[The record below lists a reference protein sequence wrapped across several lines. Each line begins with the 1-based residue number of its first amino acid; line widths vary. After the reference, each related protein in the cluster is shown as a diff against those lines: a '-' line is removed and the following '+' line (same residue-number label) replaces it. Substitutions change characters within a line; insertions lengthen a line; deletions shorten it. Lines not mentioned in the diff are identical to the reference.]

1 MTEYDA
7 KAQEEDIRYIRGK
20 VLRKFPLLGVT
31 MASLETYPNSRI
43 KTACTDGKNIYYSP
57 KFFAKLSDEEKVFVY
72 AHEVMHVAFNHIMRS
87 KGRQHKLW
95 NIATDSVIN
104 QILKEEGLPLVKGG
118 VNIAEAL
125 NKSAEE
131 MYEKL
136 LKEREEKRKRK
147 EEEERKK
154 QEQNKENQDNSQSSQ
169 DNPEQQNDNQEQE
182 NHENDNQQKEDN
194 EQNNPEQQNDN
205 QEQKNPENEQQK
217 NPEDDEQNDDG
228 DYEEENSDENSDDG
242 KDNDTSTEED
252 DDGDDSAE
260 DGEFD
265 EDDYDDLDDENEDI
279 GHADHQIWKQAIEE
293 IERQQAE
300 QEAKQAGN
308 AGGGYGSGDA
318 GEEGVS
324 DGERTKGEEGE
335 FEKGFVSNN
344 KEERAQQIQRA
355 RQMIERSKAEA
366 TSSSGHSFGDVGE
379 VKRGEE
385 AVDWKKLLKNSI
397 EKEEM
402 RWSYRRSSA
411 ENNYMARVEELE
423 SDGQAET
430 EVMLDVSGSVNQAMI
445 KEFLRQLKPIL
456 KKSKLKVGCF
466 DDRVFDFVE
475 IKKDKDID
483 EFIVPGGGGT
493 NLDKAVR
500 AFSKSKKINKIIFT
514 DGQAWGSD
522 MPQEDLK
529 GTNVLWL
536 IYDNRNF
543 NPCCGKVIY
552 VDKKQFTHSSRS
564 AYTTSSSRDY
574 PY

>member
-7 KAQEEDIRYIRGK
+7 KAQEEDISYIRRR

-57 KFFAKLSDEEKVFVY
+57 KFFAKLSDEEKIFVY

-136 LKEREEKRKRK
+136 LKEREEKRKQK

-154 QEQNKENQDNSQSSQ
+154 QEQNNSQTPQGS
-169 DNPEQQNDNQEQE
+169 PEQQGDGQEQE
-182 NHENDNQQKEDN
+182 ENPQNQVNNNQQEENN
-194 EQNNPEQQNDN
+194 EQNNQAD
-205 QEQKNPENEQQK
+205 NEQTE
-217 NPEDDEQNDDG
+217 NPADEEQRDNG
-228 DYEEENSDENSDDG
+228 DSEEENSDAENSGEENDATSDD
-242 KDNDTSTEED
+242 EED
-252 DDGDDSAE
+252 GD
-260 DGEFD
+260 EFD
-265 EDDYDDLDDENEDI
+265 EDIYDDLDDENEDI

-293 IERQQAE
+293 MERQLAE
-300 QEAKQAGN
+300 QAGN
-308 AGGGYGSGDA
+308 AGGGS
-318 GEEGVS
+318 GEEGIS
-324 DGERTKGEEGE
+324 DGERAKGNEGE
-335 FEKGFVSNN
+335 FEKGFVADN
-344 KEERAQQIQRA
+344 KEERAQQIKRA
-355 RQMIERSKAEA
+355 RQMIERSKADS
-366 TSSSGHSFGDVGE
+366 TPSSGHSFGDVGE

-385 AVDWKKLLKNSI
+385 VVDWKKLLKNSI

-430 EVMLDVSGSVNQAMI
+430 EVMLDVSGSVNEKMV

-456 KKSKLKVGCF
+456 KQSKLKVGCF
-466 DDRVFDFVE
+466 DEFVYDFKE
-475 IKKDKDID
+475 IKTKDDID
-483 EFIVPGGGGT
+483 NFQIMATSQWTE
-493 NLDKAVR
+493 NWDAAVR
-500 AFSKSKKINKIIFT
+500 AFSRKKEVNKIIFT
-514 DGQAWGSD
+514 DGYPCPGT
-522 MPQEDLK
+522 MPKEDLK
-529 GTNVLWL
+529 SKNVIW
-536 IYDNRNF
+536 IVYGNKDF
-543 NPCCGKVIY
+543 HPCCGKVIY
-552 VDKKQFTHSSRS
+552 VDEKQFTHSSRS

>member
-136 LKEREEKRKRK
+136 LKEREEKRKQK

-182 NHENDNQQKEDN
+182 NPENDNQQKEDN

-242 KDNDTSTEED
+242 KDNDTSTE

-260 DGEFD
+260 DGDFD
-265 EDDYDDLDDENEDI
+265 EEDYDDLDDENEDI

-293 IERQQAE
+293 MERQLAE
-300 QEAKQAGN
+300 QAGN
-308 AGGGYGSGDA
+308 AGGGS
-318 GEEGVS
+318 GEEGIS
-324 DGERTKGEEGE
+324 DGERSKGEEGE

-355 RQMIERSKAEA
+355 RQMIERSKADS
-366 TSSSGHSFGDVGE
+366 TPSRGHSFGDVGE

-385 AVDWKKLLKNSI
+385 VVDWKKLLKNSI

-430 EVMLDVSGSVNQAMI
+430 EVMLDVSGSVNEKMV

-456 KKSKLKVGCF
+456 KQSKLKVGCF
-466 DDRVFDFVE
+466 DEFVYDFKE
-475 IKKDKDID
+475 IKTKDDID
-483 EFIVPGGGGT
+483 NFQIMATSQWTE
-493 NLDKAVR
+493 NWDAAVR
-500 AFSKSKKINKIIFT
+500 AFSRKKEVNKIIFT
-514 DGQAWGSD
+514 DGYPCPGT
-522 MPQEDLK
+522 MPKEDLK
-529 GTNVLWL
+529 SKNVIW
-536 IYDNRNF
+536 IVYGNKDF

>member
-7 KAQEEDIRYIRGK
+7 KAQEEDISYIRRR

-57 KFFAKLSDEEKVFVY
+57 KFFAKLSDEEKIFVY

-136 LKEREEKRKRK
+136 LKEREEKRKQK

-154 QEQNKENQDNSQSSQ
+154 QEQNNSQTPQGS
-169 DNPEQQNDNQEQE
+169 PEQQGDGQEQE
-182 NHENDNQQKEDN
+182 ENPQNQVNNNQQEENN
-194 EQNNPEQQNDN
+194 EQNNQAD
-205 QEQKNPENEQQK
+205 NEQTE
-217 NPEDDEQNDDG
+217 NPADEEQRDNG
-228 DYEEENSDENSDDG
+228 DSEEENSDAENSGEEND
-242 KDNDTSTEED
+242 DTSDNEED
-252 DDGDDSAE
+252 GD
-260 DGEFD
+260 EFD
-265 EDDYDDLDDENEDI
+265 EDIYDDLDDENEDI

-293 IERQQAE
+293 MERQLAE
-300 QEAKQAGN
+300 QAGN
-308 AGGGYGSGDA
+308 AGGGS
-318 GEEGVS
+318 GEEGIS
-324 DGERTKGEEGE
+324 DGERAKGEEGE
-335 FEKGFVSNN
+335 FEKGFVADN
-344 KEERAQQIQRA
+344 KEERAQQIKRA
-355 RQMIERSKAEA
+355 RQMIERSKADS
-366 TSSSGHSFGDVGE
+366 TPSSGHSFGDVGE

-385 AVDWKKLLKNSI
+385 VVDWKKLLKNSI

-430 EVMLDVSGSVNQAMI
+430 EVMLDVSGSVNEKMV

-456 KKSKLKVGCF
+456 KQSKLKVGCF
-466 DDRVFDFVE
+466 DEFVYDF
-475 IKKDKDID
+475 KDIKTKD
-483 EFIVPGGGGT
+483 DIDNFQIMATSHWSEKW
-493 NLDKAVR
+493 DAAVR
-500 AFSKSKKINKIIFT
+500 AFSRKKEVNKIIFT
-514 DGQAWGSD
+514 DGYPCPGT
-522 MPQEDLK
+522 MPKEDLK
-529 GTNVLWL
+529 SKNVIW
-536 IYDNRNF
+536 IVYGNKDF
-543 NPCCGKVIY
+543 HPCCGKVIY
-552 VDKKQFTHSSRS
+552 VDKKQFTQGARQSFAQQGKDGYSC
-564 AYTTSSSRDY
+564 
-574 PY
+574 

>member
-1 MTEYDA
+1 MAEYDA

-31 MASLETYPNSRI
+31 MASLETYPRDNI
-43 KTACTDGKNIYYSP
+43 KTACTDGKSIYYSP

-87 KGRQHKLW
+87 KGRHHKLW

-104 QILKEEGLPLVKGG
+104 QILKEENLPIVKGG
-118 VNIAEAL
+118 VNIEEAI

-136 LKEREEKRKRK
+136 LKEREEKRKQK
-147 EEEERKK
+147 EEEEKNK
-154 QEQNKENQDNSQSSQ
+154 QKENNSQTPQGS
-169 DNPEQQNDNQEQE
+169 PEQQGDGQEQE
-182 NHENDNQQKEDN
+182 ENPQNQVNNNQQEENN
-194 EQNNPEQQNDN
+194 EQTENPADEEQRDN
-205 QEQKNPENEQQK
+205 
-217 NPEDDEQNDDG
+217 G
-228 DYEEENSDENSDDG
+228 DSEEENSDAENSGDENDATSDD
-242 KDNDTSTEED
+242 EED
-252 DDGDDSAE
+252 GD
-260 DGEFD
+260 EFD
-265 EDDYDDLDDENEDI
+265 EDIYDDLDDENEDI

-293 IERQQAE
+293 MERQLAE
-300 QEAKQAGN
+300 QTGN
-308 AGGGYGSGDA
+308 AGGGS
-318 GEEGVS
+318 GEEGIS
-324 DGERTKGEEGE
+324 DGERSKGEEGE

-355 RQMIERSKAEA
+355 RQMIERSKADS
-366 TSSSGHSFGDVGE
+366 TPSSGHSFGDVGE

-385 AVDWKKLLKNSI
+385 VVDWKKLLKNSI

-430 EVMLDVSGSVNQAMI
+430 EVMLDVSGSVNEKMV

-456 KKSKLKVGCF
+456 KQSKLKVGCF
-466 DDRVFDFVE
+466 DEFVYDFKE
-475 IKKDKDID
+475 IKTKDDID
-483 EFIVPGGGGT
+483 NFQIMATSQWTE
-493 NLDKAVR
+493 NWDAAVR
-500 AFSKSKKINKIIFT
+500 AFSRKKEVNKIIFT
-514 DGQAWGSD
+514 DGYPCPGT
-522 MPQEDLK
+522 MPKEDLK
-529 GTNVLWL
+529 SKNVIW
-536 IYDNRNF
+536 IVYGNKDF
-543 NPCCGKVIY
+543 HPCCGKVIY

>member
-1 MTEYDA
+1 MAEYDA

-31 MASLETYPNSRI
+31 MASLETYPRDNI
-43 KTACTDGKNIYYSP
+43 KTACTDGKSIYYSP

-87 KGRQHKLW
+87 KGRHHKLW

-104 QILKEEGLPLVKGG
+104 QILKEENLPIVKGG
-118 VNIAEAL
+118 VNIEEAI

-136 LKEREEKRKRK
+136 LKEREEKRKQK
-147 EEEERKK
+147 EEEEKRK
-154 QEQNKENQDNSQSSQ
+154 QEKSNSTTSQ
-169 DNPEQQNDNQEQE
+169 DNPEQQGDGQEQE
-182 NHENDNQQKEDN
+182 ENPQNQVNNNQQEENN
-194 EQNNPEQQNDN
+194 EQNNQAD
-205 QEQKNPENEQQK
+205 NEQTE
-217 NPEDDEQNDDG
+217 NPADEEQRDNG
-228 DYEEENSDENSDDG
+228 DSEEENSDDENSGEEND
-242 KDNDTSTEED
+242 DTSDNEED
-252 DDGDDSAE
+252 DD
-260 DGEFD
+260 EFD
-265 EDDYDDLDDENEDI
+265 EDIYDDLDDENEDI

-293 IERQQAE
+293 MERQLAE
-300 QEAKQAGN
+300 QAGN
-308 AGGGYGSGDA
+308 AGGGSR
-318 GEEGVS
+318 EEGIS
-324 DGERTKGEEGE
+324 DGERSKGEEGE

-355 RQMIERSKAEA
+355 RQMIERSKADS
-366 TSSSGHSFGDVGE
+366 TPSSGHSFGDVGE

-385 AVDWKKLLKNSI
+385 VVDWKKLLKNSI

-430 EVMLDVSGSVNQAMI
+430 EVMLDVSGSVNEKMV

-456 KKSKLKVGCF
+456 KQSKLKVGCF
-466 DDRVFDFVE
+466 DEFVYDFKE
-475 IKKDKDID
+475 IKTKDDID
-483 EFIVPGGGGT
+483 NFQIMATSQWTE
-493 NLDKAVR
+493 NWDAAVR
-500 AFSKSKKINKIIFT
+500 AFSRKKEVNKIIFT
-514 DGQAWGSD
+514 DGYPCPGT
-522 MPQEDLK
+522 MPKEDLK
-529 GTNVLWL
+529 SKNVIW
-536 IYDNRNF
+536 IVYGNKDF
-543 NPCCGKVIY
+543 HPCCGKVIY

>member
-31 MASLETYPNSRI
+31 MASLETYPRDNI
-43 KTACTDGKNIYYSP
+43 KTACTDGKSIYYSP

-87 KGRQHKLW
+87 KGRHHKLW

-104 QILKEEGLPLVKGG
+104 QILKEENLPIVKGG
-118 VNIAEAL
+118 VNIEETI

-136 LKEREEKRKRK
+136 LKEREEKRKQK
-147 EEEERKK
+147 EEEEKNK
-154 QEQNKENQDNSQSSQ
+154 QKENNSQTPQGS
-169 DNPEQQNDNQEQE
+169 PEQQGDGQEQE
-182 NHENDNQQKEDN
+182 ENPQNQVNNNQQEENN
-194 EQNNPEQQNDN
+194 EQNNQAD
-205 QEQKNPENEQQK
+205 NEQTE
-217 NPEDDEQNDDG
+217 NPAGEEQRDNG
-228 DYEEENSDENSDDG
+228 DSEEENSDAENSDDE
-242 KDNDTSTEED
+242 NDATSDDEED
-252 DDGDDSAE
+252 GD
-260 DGEFD
+260 EFD
-265 EDDYDDLDDENEDI
+265 EDIYDDLDDENEDI

-293 IERQQAE
+293 MERQLAE
-300 QEAKQAGN
+300 QAGN
-308 AGGGYGSGDA
+308 AGGGS
-318 GEEGVS
+318 GEEGIS
-324 DGERTKGEEGE
+324 DGERSKGEEGE

-355 RQMIERSKAEA
+355 RQMIERSKADS
-366 TSSSGHSFGDVGE
+366 TPSSGHSFGDVGE

-385 AVDWKKLLKNSI
+385 VVDWKKLLKNSI

-430 EVMLDVSGSVNQAMI
+430 EVMLDVSGSVNEKMV

-456 KKSKLKVGCF
+456 KQSKLKVGCF
-466 DDRVFDFVE
+466 DEFVYDFKE
-475 IKKDKDID
+475 IKTKDDID
-483 EFIVPGGGGT
+483 NFQIMATSQWTE
-493 NLDKAVR
+493 NWDAAVR
-500 AFSKSKKINKIIFT
+500 AFSRKKEVNKIIFT
-514 DGQAWGSD
+514 DGYPCPGT
-522 MPQEDLK
+522 MPKEDLK
-529 GTNVLWL
+529 SKNVIW
-536 IYDNRNF
+536 IVYGNKDF

>member
-136 LKEREEKRKRK
+136 LKEREEKRKQK

-182 NHENDNQQKEDN
+182 NPENDNQQKEDN

-217 NPEDDEQNDDG
+217 NSEDDEQNDDG

-252 DDGDDSAE
+252 GDDSAE
-260 DGEFD
+260 DGDFD
-265 EDDYDDLDDENEDI
+265 EEDYDDLDDENEDI

-293 IERQQAE
+293 MERQLAE
-300 QEAKQAGN
+300 QAGN
-308 AGGGYGSGDA
+308 AGGGS
-318 GEEGVS
+318 GEEGIS
-324 DGERTKGEEGE
+324 DGERSKGEEGE

-355 RQMIERSKAEA
+355 RQMIERSKADS
-366 TSSSGHSFGDVGE
+366 TPSSGHSFGDVGE

-385 AVDWKKLLKNSI
+385 VVDWKKLLKNSI

-430 EVMLDVSGSVNQAMI
+430 EVMLDVSGSVNEKMV

-456 KKSKLKVGCF
+456 KQSKLKVGCF
-466 DDRVFDFVE
+466 DEFVYDFKE
-475 IKKDKDID
+475 IKTKDDID
-483 EFIVPGGGGT
+483 NFQIMATSQWTE
-493 NLDKAVR
+493 NWDAAVR
-500 AFSKSKKINKIIFT
+500 AFSRKKEVNKIIFT
-514 DGQAWGSD
+514 DGYPCPGT
-522 MPQEDLK
+522 MPKEDLK
-529 GTNVLWL
+529 SKNVIW
-536 IYDNRNF
+536 IVYGNKDF

-552 VDKKQFTHSSRS
+552 VDEKQFTHSSRS

>member
-7 KAQEEDIRYIRGK
+7 KAQEEDISYIRRR

-57 KFFAKLSDEEKVFVY
+57 KFFAKLSDEEKIFVY

-136 LKEREEKRKRK
+136 LKEREEKRKQK

-154 QEQNKENQDNSQSSQ
+154 QEQNNSQTPQGS
-169 DNPEQQNDNQEQE
+169 PEQQGDGQEQE
-182 NHENDNQQKEDN
+182 ENPQNQVNNNQQEENN
-194 EQNNPEQQNDN
+194 EQNNQAD
-205 QEQKNPENEQQK
+205 NEQTE
-217 NPEDDEQNDDG
+217 NPADEEQRDNG
-228 DYEEENSDENSDDG
+228 DSEEENSDAENSDDE
-242 KDNDTSTEED
+242 NDATSDDEED
-252 DDGDDSAE
+252 GD
-260 DGEFD
+260 EFD
-265 EDDYDDLDDENEDI
+265 EDIYDDLDDENEDI

-293 IERQQAE
+293 MERQLAE
-300 QEAKQAGN
+300 QTGN
-308 AGGGYGSGDA
+308 AGGGS
-318 GEEGVS
+318 GEEGIS
-324 DGERTKGEEGE
+324 DGERAKGNEGE
-335 FEKGFVSNN
+335 FEKGFVADN
-344 KEERAQQIQRA
+344 KEERAQQIKRA
-355 RQMIERSKAEA
+355 RQMIERSKADS
-366 TSSSGHSFGDVGE
+366 TPSSGHSFGDVGE

-385 AVDWKKLLKNSI
+385 VVDWKKLLKNSI
-397 EKEEM
+397 EKEET

-430 EVMLDVSGSVNQAMI
+430 EVMLDVSGSVNEKMV

-456 KKSKLKVGCF
+456 KQSKLKVGCF
-466 DDRVFDFVE
+466 DEFVYDFKE
-475 IKKDKDID
+475 IKTKDDID
-483 EFIVPGGGGT
+483 NFQIMATSQWTE
-493 NLDKAVR
+493 NWDAAVR
-500 AFSKSKKINKIIFT
+500 AFSRKKDVNKIIFT
-514 DGQAWGSD
+514 DGYPCPGT
-522 MPQEDLK
+522 MPKEDLK
-529 GTNVLWL
+529 SKNVIW
-536 IYDNRNF
+536 IVYGNRDF
-543 NPCCGKVIY
+543 HPCCGKVIY
-552 VDKKQFTHSSRS
+552 VDEKQFTHSSRS